1 MRVTAFLLERR
12 GYDIVQDGSVHVAE
26 AAARWRADVV
36 VVETDSSRASTA
48 RLLAALEAL
57 SAPPAIVAIYSDGGV
72 ERLPEITT
80 VAKWAPVDDLARQI
94 DAASLRRPAAPGSRS
109 TRSSL

>member
-12 GYDIVQDGSVHVAE
+12 GYDVVQDGTVHVAE

-36 VVETDSSRASTA
+36 IIETDNSRASTA

-57 SAPPAIVAIYSDGGV
+57 AAPPGVVVVSTDGGG
-72 ERLPEITT
+72 ERLPGITA
-80 VAKWAPVDDLARQI
+80 VAKWTPVDDLAREI
-94 DAASLRRPAAPGSRS
+94 DGASLYRAAAPGSRS
-109 TRSSL
+109 SRSSL

>member
-1 MRVTAFLLERR
+1 MRVTAFLLDRR
-12 GYDIVQDGSVHVAE
+12 GYDVVQDGTVHVAE

-57 SAPPAIVAIYSDGGV
+57 AAPPAIVLMYSDGGV
-72 ERLPEITT
+72 ERLPGITA

-94 DAASLRRPAAPGSRS
+94 DAASLNGATAPGSRS
-109 TRSSL
+109 TSSSL